1 MVLILV
7 SSQRLY
13 STNWTTGLGIVLLF
27 SLLGTFLGLILGVS
41 KFKLP
46 VVVLLAVGYSLI
58 LLPMLFVWNR
68 NETMPWM
75 LRLVSLADQ
84 LAISLVQLFTAQPVE
99 ESTLFIVFACI
110 VYWIIGL
117 TAGYRLTR
125 YGSFAAAVVPAGVVL
140 VIIQLFDMRI
150 GDRVFILAVY
160 VFLCLLLLGRL
171 SYVRKRSLWKEKRVW
186 VSAESITDL
195 NIMIGAAA
203 LALVVLAWVAPV
215 SGRPITSAR
224 VMWENLTRPIR
235 EKQEDLNRTIQS
247 LQSNQKGVLEFYGDT
262 LGLGRQAET
271 GEDTYLR
278 IRAPLIIRADR
289 FYWRVRTYDQYQND
303 QWYTNYAFDEP
314 FTPNQESLTVTDPEG
329 ITAEFVISAPNQNL
343 STLVTPDRPIWIS
356 RASRLTFT
364 PSTPGRIDPL
374 MFVADTT
381 LLAGQNYL
389 VHSNIFQPTEAQ
401 LRNAGVNYAAWV
413 SDHYLELPADLPP
426 AIGSLA
432 RQITAGFESPYD
444 KAVAIT
450 NYLRT
455 NITYSTT
462 VGTPPPGRDVLSWFL
477 FVTKTGFCNYYA
489 TAEVV
494 LLRSLGIPARM
505 AVGFAQG
512 EYDPPNLY
520 TVRRKDAHAWPEVYF
535 PGNGWVEFEPTA
547 SQPPLVRP
555 AGDNSSTGQTPT
567 PTGERTPA
575 GNNSQGTPIPVGEGA
590 GPGGLSQNSVVRLM
604 VILLFTILLII
615 AGFIAYFFG
624 AYDKLIAYLR
634 RTFPKPVPVVL
645 KKTIENLSL
654 TPPVW
659 LVRWAY
665 LSELTPAERA
675 YSVVYRSLH
684 WLGV

>member
-27 SLLGTFLGLILGVS
+27 SLLGTFLGLALGLS

-58 LLPMLFVWNR
+58 LLPMLIVWNR

-117 TAGYRLTR
+117 IAGYRLMR

-235 EKQEDLNRTIQS
+235 EKQQDLNRTIQS

-271 GEDTYLR
+271 GE
-278 IRAPLIIRADR
+278 
-289 FYWRVRTYDQYQND
+289 
-303 QWYTNYAFDEP
+303 
-314 FTPNQESLTVTDPEG
+314 
-329 ITAEFVISAPNQNL
+329 
-343 STLVTPDRPIWIS
+343 
-356 RASRLTFT
+356 
-364 PSTPGRIDPL
+364 
-374 MFVADTT
+374 
-381 LLAGQNYL
+381 
-389 VHSNIFQPTEAQ
+389 
-401 LRNAGVNYAAWV
+401 
-413 SDHYLELPADLPP
+413 
-426 AIGSLA
+426 
-432 RQITAGFESPYD
+432 
-444 KAVAIT
+444 
-450 NYLRT
+450 
-455 NITYSTT
+455 
-462 VGTPPPGRDVLSWFL
+462 
-477 FVTKTGFCNYYA
+477 
-489 TAEVV
+489 
-494 LLRSLGIPARM
+494 
-505 AVGFAQG
+505 
-512 EYDPPNLY
+512 
-520 TVRRKDAHAWPEVYF
+520 
-535 PGNGWVEFEPTA
+535 
-547 SQPPLVRP
+547 
-555 AGDNSSTGQTPT
+555 
-567 PTGERTPA
+567 
-575 GNNSQGTPIPVGEGA
+575 
-590 GPGGLSQNSVVRLM
+590 
-604 VILLFTILLII
+604 
-615 AGFIAYFFG
+615 
-624 AYDKLIAYLR
+624 
-634 RTFPKPVPVVL
+634 
-645 KKTIENLSL
+645 
-654 TPPVW
+654 
-659 LVRWAY
+659 
-665 LSELTPAERA
+665 
-675 YSVVYRSLH
+675 
-684 WLGV
+684 